1 MKKSIVLIKRNS
13 FILEGEEYNFDKINE
28 IKCIIKNNIKIIV
41 LEEELCVKQFIYKI
55 RKRKIYDFI
64 ILKIASDFPQNG
76 DLLYDYMLTKKNKV
90 ISIYSIRGAKRIGKL
105 VEGAKNIEIKPIQF
119 LIKEILVSILK
130 NKNFTAKILMKYNEV
145 YYYIS
150 FKEGLFNYG
159 FVEIT
164 QSLVLDKILI
174 CNEYGDM
181 YVDEESVNIISSEN
195 KINPFKINIKELIN
209 EKIFEKQRFYS

>member
-90 ISIYSIRGAKRIGKL
+90 ISIYSIRGAKRISKL

>member
-181 YVDEESVNIISSEN
+181 YVDEESVNII
-195 KINPFKINIKELIN
+195 
-209 EKIFEKQRFYS
+209 

>member
-174 CNEYGDM
+174 FNEYGDM

>member
-28 IKCIIKNNIKIIV
+28 IKSIIKNNIKIIV